1 MFRVSS
7 KAQKEVVIQNKR
19 TVTGSLNFR
28 ENYTLYYEKNAKQ
41 FYNIGGLYMSIGTI
55 GAAIAIIGMTV
66 LLELNKK
73 DYEEKKKAFENE

>member
-1 MFRVSS
+1 
-7 KAQKEVVIQNKR
+7 
-19 TVTGSLNFR
+19 
-28 ENYTLYYEKNAKQ
+28 
-41 FYNIGGLYMSIGTI
+41 MSIGTI